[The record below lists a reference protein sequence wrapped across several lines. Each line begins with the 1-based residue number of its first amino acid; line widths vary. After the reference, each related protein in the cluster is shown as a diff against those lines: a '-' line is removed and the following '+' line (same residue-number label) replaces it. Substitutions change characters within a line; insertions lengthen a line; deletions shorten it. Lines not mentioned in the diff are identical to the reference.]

1 MTFQLE
7 VLPHRDWADSI
18 SDLWAERLSD
28 NRGLT
33 MCLATGSTPKPVY
46 RAISGHADLSGTKVF
61 LLDEF
66 GLEPGDP
73 ARCDVMLDDMLLSR
87 LEVPPALE
95 KLDPQAPNL
104 DAECDRYSQAIA
116 RDGLSLVILGLGTNG
131 HLGLNEP
138 GSDYDSTT
146 RVVALADETMAGLSS
161 YGTTSTTSWGMTVGL
176 AEILSSDEAWLL
188 VSGEHKAQILRQTLI
203 GPVDPNVP
211 ASFLR
216 MHSNVIVWVDE
227 AASSQLV

>member
-18 SDLWAERLSD
+18 ADLWAERLSD
-28 NRGLT
+28 SPEMT

-46 RAISGHADLSGTKVF
+46 RAIGGHADLSRAKVF

-66 GLEPGDP
+66 GLESGDP

-87 LEVPPALE
+87 LEGPPSVE
-95 KLDPQAPNL
+95 RLDPQAVDL

-116 RDGLSLVILGLGTNG
+116 RDGLGLVVLGLGVNG

-146 RVVALADETMAGLSS
+146 RVVALADETIA
-161 YGTTSTTSWGMTVGL
+161 
-176 AEILSSDEAWLL
+176 
-188 VSGEHKAQILRQTLI
+188 
-203 GPVDPNVP
+203 
-211 ASFLR
+211 
-216 MHSNVIVWVDE
+216 
-227 AASSQLV
+227 